1 MRYIK
6 LAALVFVAV
15 LSTAAMTQ
23 AQQMKS
29 MKNMGD
35 MHKMRMAMAT
45 TGKTTT
51 LRGEVVDLACYL
63 TKGLH
68 GKSHEEC
75 ATKCIRS
82 GLPVGI
88 LSNGQVYVAITAT
101 HEPANSLLLPYAA
114 KQVEVTGVVA
124 RRGGVDIVAVD
135 KVEPVKGKWKK

>member
-1 MRYIK
+1 MMRYMK
-6 LAALVFVAV
+6 LAALVFMAV

-23 AQQMKS
+23 AQAMKAMKGNS
-29 MKNMGD
+29 MHGMQ
-35 MHKMRMAMAT
+35 MAMAT

-51 LRGEVVDLACYL
+51 IKGEVVDLACYL

-68 GKSHEEC
+68 GESHAEC

-88 LSNGQVYVAITAT
+88 LSNGRIYVAITAN
-101 HEPANSLLLPYAA
+101 HKPANSLLVPYAA

-124 RRGGVDIVAVD
+124 RKGGVDIVAVD
-135 KVEPVKGKWKK
+135 KVEPVKGSWKK